1 VDFSGL
7 ASSAVSS
14 TLSGCSRLTV
24 VKSLWSRTIP
34 RIFLSALALVAVL
47 LVGAWLYG
55 AYRWNTETQELR
67 ARLDAARTPVRPQTV
82 DFRELEGL
90 PAPVGRYFR
99 TVLKDGQPM
108 VSGVRVRHTGTF
120 NMGEGAEDNWKPFTS
135 EQVVVAQRPGF
146 DWIGRVAMMPGLP
159 VRVHDSYVAGE
170 GVLHA
175 SVLGLFTVADMSG
188 TDDVAEGELMRFLA
202 ETAWYPTA
210 LLPSQGVR
218 WEAASDHSAYATLTE
233 GDHTISML
241 FTFDEQ
247 GLIDT
252 VHAEARGRAVGDRI
266 VPTPWQGRFWNYRE
280 RGGMLVPIDG
290 EVAWVPPEGEKPY
303 FRGHIIEIDHD
314 SVR

>member
-1 VDFSGL
+1 M
-7 ASSAVSS
+7 
-14 TLSGCSRLTV
+14 LSGCSRLTV

-135 EQVVVAQRPGF
+135 DQVVVAQRPGF
-146 DWIGRVAMMPGLP
+146 DWNGRVAMMPGLP

-170 GVLHA
+170 GILHA
-175 SVLGLFTVADMSG
+175 SVLGLFTVADMSS
-188 TDDVAEGELMRFLA
+188 TDEVAEGELMRFFA

-252 VHAEARGRAVGDRI
+252 VHAEARGRAVGAESFRRPGRGASGTI
-266 VPTPWQGRFWNYRE
+266 ESAAACWCRTTARWPGCRQRARNPTSAGT
-280 RGGMLVPIDG
+280 
-290 EVAWVPPEGEKPY
+290 
-303 FRGHIIEIDHD
+303 
-314 SVR
+314 